1 MLLMGPLTSFHSG
14 LCSVGGDIF
23 AITSVTEQPQ
33 LLIARAML
41 CVEQFPDEKG
51 SLIIF
56 RGFSSILCRS

>member
-14 LCSVGGDIF
+14 LCSGGDIF
-23 AITSVTEQPQ
+23 AITSGTAQPR

-41 CVEQFPDEKG
+41 CVEQSPDEKG

-56 RGFSSILCRS
+56 GGFSSILCRS